1 VMIEHRQAVNTL
13 LDVNR
18 RFGVR
23 EDDRVFAVSSLA
35 FDLSVWD
42 VFGTLAAGGTVVLP
56 APAPQPD
63 PSAWSERMAQCGV
76 TIWNSAP
83 PLLEM
88 LVESQAPLPS
98 TLRLALLSGDWIPVP
113 LPDRVRRQV
122 PAARVVSLGGATEGS
137 IWSILYPIGTVEP
150 SWRSIPYGRPMAGQ
164 RFHIVDAAG
173 RPAPAGVVG
182 ELCIGGA
189 GVAMGYLG
197 RPELTAERFVPDL
210 FAAEPG
216 RRLYR
221 TGDLGRFGPDGVIE
235 FLGRRD
241 QQVKVRGYRVELGE
255 IEAALAR
262 HPAVREAV
270 VLALGEPRGDRRLAA
285 FVVLRPEALPESV
298 EPETLRAFVARS
310 LPEPMVPALLEV
322 LESLP
327 LTPNGKVDR
336 RALAERPLTGLVQQR
351 AAAYVAPRDAVEER
365 LAGVWRDLLGVEKV
379 GVHDSFFALG
389 GHSLLATRL
398 VAAVREA
405 FGVEVPLRTLFE
417 RPALED
423 LALVI
428 AEARV
433 ERADAGDVER
443 LLAELEEISDEEAG
457 RLLEAESSSGGDDS

>member
-1 VMIEHRQAVNTL
+1 MIEHRRAVNTL
-13 LDVNR
+13 LDINR
-18 RFGVR
+18 RFGVG
-23 EDDRVFAVSSLA
+23 EGDRVFAVSSLA

-63 PSAWSERMAQCGV
+63 PAAWAERMAECGV
-76 TIWNSAP
+76 TVWNSAP

-88 LVESQAPLPS
+88 LVESQAPLPP
-98 TLRLALLSGDWIPVP
+98 TLRLALLSGDWIPVS

-137 IWSILYPIGTVEP
+137 IWSILHPIESVEP
-150 SWRSIPYGRPMAGQ
+150 SWRSVPYGRPMAGQ

-173 RPAPAGVVG
+173 RPSPVGVVG

-197 RPELTAERFVPDL
+197 RPELTAERFVPDP

-216 RRLYR
+216 LRLYR
-221 TGDLGRFGPDGVIE
+221 TGDLGRFGQDGVIE

-241 QQVKVRGYRVELGE
+241 QQVKVRGYRIELGE

-285 FVVLRPEALPESV
+285 FVVLRADAEAV
-298 EPETLRAFVARS
+298 EPEALRAFVARS
-310 LPEPMVPALLEV
+310 LPEPMVPALLEI

-336 RALAERPLTGLVQQR
+336 RALAERPLTGLVQQS
-351 AAAYVAPRDAVEER
+351 AVAYVAPRNAVEER
-365 LAGVWRDLLGVEKV
+365 LAAVWCNLLGVEKV

-405 FGVEVPLRTLFE
+405 FGVEIPLRTLFE
-417 RPALED
+417 RPTLED

-433 ERADAGDVER
+433 ERADESDVER
-443 LLAELEEISDEEAG
+443 LLAELEEISDEEAS
-457 RLLEAESSSGGDDS
+457 RLLEAESGSGGEGR